1 MKNRTK
7 KNLLYSKTN
16 AAATTII
23 LFSAYLHINSVSNAH
38 SNDNMHA
45 YTLSV
50 DVMENILALL
60 YKLNYFDGFISI
72 SKSVGF
78 LNCWDRPGKHALI
91 YRQSFLTNRENSPY
105 LSTPPPLNVCFSK
118 RVQIKSNT
126 NAFLMPIFVIQKI
139 FFFVAFV
146 TQLRA
151 KWAKLKTDIFHKG
164 VSHEIR
170 WKHD

>member
-78 LNCWDRPGKHALI
+78 LNC
-91 YRQSFLTNRENSPY
+91 
-105 LSTPPPLNVCFSK
+105 
-118 RVQIKSNT
+118 
-126 NAFLMPIFVIQKI
+126 
-139 FFFVAFV
+139 
-146 TQLRA
+146 
-151 KWAKLKTDIFHKG
+151 
-164 VSHEIR
+164 
-170 WKHD
+170 